1 VEQEYCG
8 RYLGSFE
15 SEEIGGA
22 FITARAV
29 LASGVVPELIGC
41 RLSEEVGFGGEDLS
55 IEEFGFDGIVNTFDI
70 GVGIRTGGRVEAV
83 FGAEGLLDGEVKA
96 FGSVV
101 DSVAVKFRAQVGSD
115 NGLASIDAM
124 LLEVFE
130 ETVDAQGG
138 VGFGEFIAVGQELG
152 ATGEFANGVLEAGQ
166 AVALHLGPIEG
177 DVGEVLHIHLEAGER
192 GIGGFNGPQV
202 VLTLVAALGRSGQVM
217 VINDALGGVV
227 AQRQIKFL
235 DEAASAKAR

>member
-1 VEQEYCG
+1 
-8 RYLGSFE
+8 
-15 SEEIGGA
+15 
-22 FITARAV
+22 
-29 LASGVVPELIGC
+29 
-41 RLSEEVGFGGEDLS
+41 
-55 IEEFGFDGIVNTFDI
+55 
-70 GVGIRTGGRVEAV
+70 
-83 FGAEGLLDGEVKA
+83 
-96 FGSVV
+96 
-101 DSVAVKFRAQVGSD
+101 
-115 NGLASIDAM
+115 M

-130 ETVDAQGG
+130 ETVDTQGG

-152 ATGEFANGVLEAGQ
+152 ATGEFANGVLETGQ

-177 DVGEVLHIHLEAGER
+177 DVGEVLHIHLEARER

-217 VINDALGGVV
+217 GINDALGGVM